1 MKNNSIE
8 EIAKVL
14 LGGEKIVLYPHI
26 GMDGDAV
33 GSCSALCE
41 ALLRAGKEAS
51 VYIIEDVPEN
61 LSFLCGDFFHN
72 DGEKAASADISVCV
86 DCGDLGR
93 IKGREQAFLS
103 AATTVCID
111 HHNTSDPFCIYN
123 HIDGSQAATG
133 QLIYKLI
140 KAMNIEIKK
149 ETAGRIF
156 AALLTDTGGFQY
168 SNTQK
173 ETFDIA
179 SDLMDKGLNPNDV
192 SVEIFE
198 NDRLEKIKIES
209 MSIDRMRSLCGGKV
223 LMAYVSQEMLEESG
237 AYMNE
242 TNGIVSKLRSVRG
255 VEVAVFVKEK
265 AKNDIKISMRSKK
278 YVDVSKIAAAFDG
291 GGHVRAAGFSM
302 ECSLQE
308 ALMSLEKILEKE
320 MEKYND

>member
-14 LGGEKIVLYPHI
+14 LSGEKIVLYPHI

-41 ALLRAGKEAS
+41 ALLRAGKDAS
-51 VYIIEDVPEN
+51 VFVIEDVPEN
-61 LSFLCGDFFHN
+61 LSFLCGDFFHS

-93 IKGREQAFLS
+93 IKGREQEFLS
-103 AATTVCID
+103 AETTVCVD
-111 HHNTSDPFCIYN
+111 HHNTSKPFCMYN

-133 QLIYKLI
+133 QLIYELI
-140 KAMNIEIKK
+140 KAMNIEIQK

-209 MSIDRMRSLCGGKV
+209 MSIDCMRSFCGGKV

-255 VEVAVFVKEK
+255 AEVAVFVKEK

-278 YVDVSKIAAAFDG
+278 YVDVSKIAAAFNG